1 MPKIFSEKELAA
13 VEAAVKEAEKL
24 TSGEIVPF
32 ILKRSSSYP
41 VASWRGGAIFGLGGL
56 MAVLI
61 LGQLYAGWSL
71 GWLFTVGGT
80 GSAALVL
87 AALGVLL
94 VRSIPAVERFFAGA
108 ASMTRAVRDRSMRA
122 FVEEEVFDTRERTGI
137 LIFVSLF
144 ERRVEVVGDSGI
156 NARVDPDDWV
166 HVVEDILM
174 GVREGQ
180 MAEGFVKAIN
190 RCGVL
195 LEEKGVEIREDD
207 SNELSD
213 SVRFGSE

>member
-1 MPKIFSEKELAA
+1 MSEIISKQGMAA
-13 VEAAVKEAEKL
+13 VEAAVKEAEQL

-32 ILKRSSSYP
+32 IVKKSSTYP
-41 VASWRGGAIFGLGGL
+41 VATWRGGAIFGLVGL
-56 MAVLI
+56 MTVLL
-61 LGQLYAGWSL
+61 LGQFYAGWSL

-87 AALGVLL
+87 SALGVLL
-94 VRSIPAVERFFAGA
+94 VRSLPAVERFFAGSS
-108 ASMTRAVRDRSMRA
+108 SMTRAVRDRSMRA

-144 ERRVEVVGDSGI
+144 EHRVEVVGDSGI
-156 NARVDPDDWV
+156 NARVEPDDWV
-166 HVVEDILM
+166 HVVEDILK
-174 GVREGQ
+174 GIRDGE
-180 MAEGFVKAIN
+180 MADGLVSAVQ
-190 RCGVL
+190 RCGSL

-213 SVRFGSE
+213 SVRFSPD

>member
-1 MPKIFSEKELAA
+1 MPEIISKKGLAA

-32 ILKRSSSYP
+32 IVKQSSSYP

-56 MAVLI
+56 MTVLI

-87 AALGVLL
+87 GALGVLL
-94 VRSIPAVERFFAGA
+94 VRSVPAVERFFAGSS
-108 ASMTRAVRDRSMRA
+108 SMTHAVRDRSMRA

-137 LIFVSLF
+137 LIFISLF

-156 NARVDPDDWV
+156 NARVESDDWV
-166 HVVEDILM
+166 RVVEDILTGIRDGTM
-174 GVREGQ
+174 VEGLVS
-180 MAEGFVKAIN
+180 AVN
-190 RCGVL
+190 RCGSL

-207 SNELSD
+207 TNELSD
-213 SVRFGSE
+213 SVRFSPD